1 MDTDIYNILEKISE
15 TLSKIEE
22 YLEDMSEK

>member
-1 MDTDIYNILEKISE
+1 MQDDIYNLLEEISE
-15 TLSKIEE
+15 TLNKIEE